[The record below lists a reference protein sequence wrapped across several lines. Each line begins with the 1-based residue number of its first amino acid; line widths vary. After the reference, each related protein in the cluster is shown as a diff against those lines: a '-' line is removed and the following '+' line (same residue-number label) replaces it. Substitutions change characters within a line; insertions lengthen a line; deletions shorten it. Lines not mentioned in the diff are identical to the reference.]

1 MLNGA
6 GPATVPRQFPERK
19 DFAMTLFTFLAA
31 AAPGANAGPIEQIK
45 FQFGLNGWAL
55 LSQIISFSIVAFLL
69 YRFAYNPILSVLE
82 ARRKLI
88 ADSLKNAELTKTQ
101 LAEAQKAAEL
111 VLTKA
116 SADATKMIEE
126 ARAAAKLV
134 GERESQRAV
143 AQAADIIQKA
153 REAGEAEQ
161 KRLMAELK
169 KELSRLIVETTAKV
183 TGKVLNATDQRKI
196 TEEAT
201 RELAA

>member
-1 MLNGA
+1 MS
-6 GPATVPRQFPERK
+6 
-19 DFAMTLFTFLAA
+19 LFLILAA
-31 AAPGANAGPIEQIK
+31 ASATPETNPIKQVAE
-45 FQFGLNGWAL
+45 QFGLTPLGL
-55 LSQIISFSIVAFLL
+55 LSQVISFSIVAFVL
-69 YRFAYNPILSVLE
+69 YRFAYNPILNVLE
-82 ARRKLI
+82 ARRQTI
-88 ADSLKNAELTKTQ
+88 AESLKNAEQIKTQ
-101 LAEAQKAAEL
+101 LAEARKTSDEIIS
-111 VLTKA
+111 KA
-116 SADATKMIEE
+116 SADANRMIEE
-126 ARAAAKLV
+126 ARNAAKQV

-183 TGKVLNATDQRKI
+183 TGKVLTAADQRKI